1 MGQTERV
8 TVEYMLADGT
18 LDVFIADLLEAKLRL
33 IDAVEADDAP
43 NGSVLDELYEKLRS
57 LGPAL
62 LQENKALQATG
73 EIRDRLEALAKT
85 NLPQAPDAPLLA
97 AGVHESQL
105 RHPGLGVPR
114 DIGASGHLEA
124 AAKAS
129 VAWRLQT
136 CPRGQRNFIGSP
148 AGLDMPLLEAST
160 DSV

>member
-33 IDAVEADDAP
+33 INAVEADDAP

-97 AGVHESQL
+97 AGVHEFKRL
-105 RHPGLGVPR
+105 AIP
-114 DIGASGHLEA
+114 
-124 AAKAS
+124 
-129 VAWRLQT
+129 AWCT
-136 CPRGQRNFIGSP
+136 
-148 AGLDMPLLEAST
+148 A
-160 DSV
+160 